1 MIEVVPSSMLDSV
14 HEIVKM
20 KVLLG
25 YLVYSVA
32 NTSNAVE
39 FIETYTAMCRK
50 IWKGTWKITFVCKL
64 MQNSQ
69 ILHEK
74 GNSLTETNSKMKVS
88 SNSCLHI
95 VFLCIEADAHLEDGY
110 EFGLHNP

>member
-25 YLVYSVA
+25 YLVCSVA

-50 IWKGTWKITFVCKL
+50 YGRAPGK
-64 MQNSQ
+64 S
-69 ILHEK
+69 H
-74 GNSLTETNSKMKVS
+74 SYAS
-88 SNSCLHI
+88 
-95 VFLCIEADAHLEDGY
+95 
-110 EFGLHNP
+110 